1 MNKIIIGTR
10 SLSGDFRNISKKKI
24 YKILKYLIENNFN
37 HFDTSEVYGYGLS
50 DAVLSEFKFD
60 DILVDIKCGYNT
72 EYIKTFK
79 LEDIYKTVERSL
91 KKFKKINTLYLH
103 NPRKEIK
110 DWAQIMD
117 LLKKLKKQNI
127 INFLGV
133 SIARDPEQYYFT
145 KKILSNFDYIQDEYN
160 LFKQPNFNRIPKKE
174 KIVAR
179 SVFASGLFNAKHYV
193 RNDMR
198 SDVYYGLRKKNI
210 SRQIFLLKKIFG
222 KNLIKSSF
230 ELVYFDKRISN
241 LIVSFSSLEQVDKF
255 LKMHKL
261 KKNIN
266 FHIKKKYE
274 KLIKN
279 NFYLRKTEVGY

>member
-117 LLKKLKKQNI
+117 LLKKLKKQKI

>member
-1 MNKIIIGTR
+1 M
-10 SLSGDFRNISKKKI
+10 
-24 YKILKYLIENNFN
+24 
-37 HFDTSEVYGYGLS
+37 
-50 DAVLSEFKFD
+50 
-60 DILVDIKCGYNT
+60 
-72 EYIKTFK
+72 
-79 LEDIYKTVERSL
+79 
-91 KKFKKINTLYLH
+91 
-103 NPRKEIK
+103 
-110 DWAQIMD
+110 
-117 LLKKLKKQNI
+117 
-127 INFLGV
+127 GV

-210 SRQIFLLKKIFG
+210 SKQIFLLKKIFG